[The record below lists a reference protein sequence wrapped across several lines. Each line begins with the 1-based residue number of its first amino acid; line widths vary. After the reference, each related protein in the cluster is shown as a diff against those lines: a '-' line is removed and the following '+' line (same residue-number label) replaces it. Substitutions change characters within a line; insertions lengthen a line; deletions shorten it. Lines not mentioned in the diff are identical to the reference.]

1 MTQITKI
8 SDNFLYIWSDYP
20 PLSIILTTNMS
31 DQPIIIEDEA
41 DVRPQAGKQQIN
53 QELFYELLDEVE

>member
-8 SDNFLYIWSDYP
+8 SDNFLYIWSDYL

-53 QELFYELLDEVE
+53 KELFYELLDEVE